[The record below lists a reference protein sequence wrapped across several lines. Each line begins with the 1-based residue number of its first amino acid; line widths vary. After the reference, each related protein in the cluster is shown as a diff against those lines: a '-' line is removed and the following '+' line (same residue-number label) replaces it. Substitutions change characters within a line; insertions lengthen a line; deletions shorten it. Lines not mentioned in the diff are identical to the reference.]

1 MALKVRASL
10 ETLVDRKVAHTVL
23 RDLAQYPHWLDIVHS
38 VTIDENSDSA
48 WIIELRG
55 KVGPFARSKRLR
67 MVRTSDD
74 ANTSVVFE
82 RSEVDGR
89 NHSEWKLTV
98 FFAGAGNETEVSV
111 EMFYGGSMFGGG
123 ILERMLADQIERSR
137 PKLVELIRRTQTH
150 E

>member
-10 ETLVDRKVAHTVL
+10 ETLVNRKIAHTVL
-23 RDLAQYPHWLDIVHS
+23 RDLAQYTHWLDIVHS
-38 VTIDENSDSA
+38 VTRDESSENA

-67 MVRTSDD
+67 MVRTIDD
-74 ANTSVVFE
+74 ENTSVVFE
-82 RSEVDGR
+82 RSEIDGR

-98 FFAGAGNETEVSV
+98 SLAGAGNETEVSV

-137 PKLVELIRRTQTH
+137 PKLIALLSKSI
-150 E
+150 

>member
-10 ETLVDRKVAHTVL
+10 ETLVDRKNAYSVL
-23 RDLAQYPHWLDIVHS
+23 RDLGHYPKWLDIVHAA
-38 VTIDENSDSA
+38 VREQGSDCA
-48 WIIELRG
+48 WIVELRG

-67 MVRTSDD
+67 MVRTTDD
-74 ANTSVVFE
+74 ANSSVVFE
-82 RSEVDGR
+82 RSEIDGR

-98 FFAGAGNETEVSV
+98 FFVGAGDEAEVSV

-137 PKLVELIRRTQTH
+137 PRLTELLNRSI
-150 E
+150 

>member
-10 ETLVDRKVAHTVL
+10 ETLVNRNSAHAIL
-23 RDLAQYPHWLDIVHS
+23 RDLAQYPKWLDIVHAA
-38 VTIDENSDSA
+38 VKEEGSDNT
-48 WIIELRG
+48 WTIELRG

-67 MVRTSDD
+67 MMRTNDD
-74 ANTSVVFE
+74 ANASVVFE
-82 RSEVDGR
+82 RSEIDGR

-98 FFAGAGNETEVSV
+98 FFAGGGNDAEVSV

-137 PKLVELIRRTQTH
+137 PQLIELLSKSI
-150 E
+150 

>member
-137 PKLVELIRRTQTH
+137 PKLVALLGN
-150 E
+150 

>member
-10 ETLVDRKVAHTVL
+10 ESPVDRKIAYSVL
-23 RDLAQYPHWLDIVHS
+23 RDLTQYPKWLDIVHAAS
-38 VTIDENSDSA
+38 KEEGSDNA

-67 MVRTSDD
+67 MLRTSDD
-74 ANTSVVFE
+74 AHSSIVFE
-82 RSEVDGR
+82 RTEIDGR

-98 FFAGAGNETEVSV
+98 FLVGAGDEAEVSV
-111 EMFYGGSMFGGG
+111 ELFYGGSLFGGG

-137 PKLVELIRRTQTH
+137 PKLVSLLGN
-150 E
+150 

>member
-67 MVRTSDD
+67 MLRTSDD

-137 PKLVELIRRTQTH
+137 PQLVVLISRSI
-150 E
+150 

>member
-10 ETLVDRKVAHTVL
+10 ETLVNRKIAHTVL

-38 VTIDENSDSA
+38 VTRDESSENA

-67 MVRTSDD
+67 MVRTIDD
-74 ANTSVVFE
+74 ENSSVVFE
-82 RSEVDGR
+82 RSEIDGR

-98 FFAGAGNETEVSV
+98 FLAGAGSETEVSV

-137 PKLVELIRRTQTH
+137 PQLIALLSKSI
-150 E
+150 

>member
-38 VTIDENSDSA
+38 AAVDENSDCA
-48 WIIELRG
+48 WIIDLRG

-89 NHSEWKLTV
+89 NHSEWRLTV

-137 PKLVELIRRTQTH
+137 PKLVALLGN
-150 E
+150 

>member
-38 VTIDENSDSA
+38 AAVDENSDSA

-67 MVRTSDD
+67 MMRTNDD
-74 ANTSVVFE
+74 ANASVVFE
-82 RSEVDGR
+82 RSEIDGR

-98 FFAGAGNETEVSV
+98 FFAGGGNDAEVSV

-137 PKLVELIRRTQTH
+137 PRLTELLNRSI
-150 E
+150 

>member
-10 ETLVDRKVAHTVL
+10 ETLVDRSVAHTVL

-38 VTIDENSDSA
+38 AVVDENSDSA

-82 RSEVDGR
+82 RSEIDGR

-123 ILERMLADQIERSR
+123 IPERMLADQIERSR
-137 PKLVELIRRTQTH
+137 PKLVALLGN
-150 E
+150 

>member
-10 ETLVDRKVAHTVL
+10 ETLVNREVAYSVL
-23 RDLAQYPHWLDIVHS
+23 RDLTQYPKWLDIVHAAVKEEGS
-38 VTIDENSDSA
+38 ENA

-67 MVRTSDD
+67 MMRTSDD
-74 ANTSVVFE
+74 ANSSVVFE
-82 RSEVDGR
+82 RTEIDGR

-98 FFAGAGNETEVSV
+98 FLAGAGDEAEVSV

-137 PKLVELIRRTQTH
+137 PKLVLLLGN
-150 E
+150 

>member
-38 VTIDENSDSA
+38 VTIDENFDSA

-98 FFAGAGNETEVSV
+98 FFAGSGNETEVSV

-137 PKLVELIRRTQTH
+137 PKLVALLGN
-150 E
+150 

>member
-10 ETLVDRKVAHTVL
+10 ETLVDRKVAHTFL

-38 VTIDENSDSA
+38 VTFDENFDSA

-67 MVRTSDD
+67 MVRTGDD

>member
-10 ETLVDRKVAHTVL
+10 ETLVNRKIAHTVL

-38 VTIDENSDSA
+38 VTLDESSENA

-67 MVRTSDD
+67 MVRTIDD
-74 ANTSVVFE
+74 ENTSVVFE
-82 RSEVDGR
+82 RSEIDGR

-98 FFAGAGNETEVSV
+98 FLAGAGSETEVSV

-137 PKLVELIRRTQTH
+137 PKLIDLIRRTQTDG
-150 E
+150 

>member
-10 ETLVDRKVAHTVL
+10 ETLVYRKVAHTVL

-38 VTIDENSDSA
+38 VAVDENADSA

-111 EMFYGGSMFGGG
+111 ELFYGGSMFGGG

-137 PKLVELIRRTQTH
+137 PKLVALLGN
-150 E
+150 

>member
-10 ETLVDRKVAHTVL
+10 ETLVNRNSAHAIL

-38 VTIDENSDSA
+38 AAVDENSDSA

-67 MVRTSDD
+67 MMRTNDD
-74 ANTSVVFE
+74 ANSSVVFE
-82 RSEVDGR
+82 RSEIDGR

-98 FFAGAGNETEVSV
+98 FFAGGGNDAEVSV

-137 PKLVELIRRTQTH
+137 PQLIELISKSI
-150 E
+150 